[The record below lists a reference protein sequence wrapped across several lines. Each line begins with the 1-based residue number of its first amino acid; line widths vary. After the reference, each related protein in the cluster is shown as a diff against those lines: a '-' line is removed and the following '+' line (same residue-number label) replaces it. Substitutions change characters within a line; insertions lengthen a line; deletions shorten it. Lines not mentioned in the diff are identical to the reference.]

1 MQKFILYNNEIIF
14 KTSSVSWV
22 VGLLFQDKL
31 IVYKDFIEFKNED
44 NEYKTFEYDEIQ
56 NLTFDWLDNQLLK
69 EDDFIE
75 TILNSTRI
83 TIIENKKETNLFS
96 YVIFLKRFF
105 NI

>member
-22 VGLLFQDKL
+22 IGLLFEGKL
-31 IVYKDFIEFKNED
+31 IIYKDFIEFKNQ
-44 NEYKTFEYDEIQ
+44 DEIQ
-56 NLTFDWLDNQLLK
+56 NLIFDWLDNQLLK
-69 EDDFIE
+69 KDVFIE

-105 NI
+105 NL